1 MKEHRALL
9 TGADAHRLADMT
21 AKLLDLRM
29 ATAAAAQLKRHEGNP
44 DMQFFEA
51 LATQALVRY
60 ARAHNQGVRNEFKIP
75 QEEWVPADLKEA
87 HQAFLDLRDK
97 HIAHSVNDW
106 DVSTPYA
113 QVIEDDAGRL
123 TVHAVAVENGWMVL
137 SNPDSLDQLWHLAK
151 TLADRLE
158 KEIEAQRARVM
169 ESVKQLPQENLR
181 KLIAEYQPA
190 IPGQGKLN
198 KRRSR

>member
-9 TGADAHRLADMT
+9 TGADALRLADMT

-29 ATAAAAQLKRHEGNP
+29 AAAATAQLQRHEGNP

-60 ARAHNQGVRNEFKIP
+60 ARAHNQGIRNEFKIP
-75 QEEWVPADLKEA
+75 REWIPADLKKE

-106 DVSTPYA
+106 DVSTPFA

-137 SNPDSLDQLWHLAK
+137 SNPESLDQLWRLAK
-151 TLADRLE
+151 TLADHLE

-169 ESVKQLPQENLR
+169 ESAKQLPQENLR

-190 IPGQGKLN
+190 IPGQGKLD
-198 KRRSR
+198 KRRKRN